1 MSRRQRAADTTGSPV
16 STTGTPVRPTG
27 SPVSAEDQRRLEALA
42 PLIATHF
49 RRAHGDMPPALRE
62 SFDADGLGNRHGAVL
77 AQVLAAGS
85 ISVSDLS
92 RRLGISLT
100 NASQL
105 AGELNRA
112 GWLQRHNDPADN
124 RRTLLS
130 LPEARSED
138 VAAFITRRSNPLLR
152 AMTRLTPTEREGFLA
167 GLQAWSEELDL

>member
-1 MSRRQRAADTTGSPV
+1 MPRSPRAADTA
-16 STTGTPVRPTG
+16 GT
-27 SPVSAEDQRRLEALA
+27 PVSAEEQRRLEALA

-49 RRAHGDMPPALRE
+49 RRAHGDMPSTLRT
-62 SFDADGLGNRHGAVL
+62 SFEADGLGNRHGAVL

-85 ISVSDLS
+85 ISVSDLA

-112 GWLQRHNDPADN
+112 GWLRRHNDPDDN

-130 LPEARSED
+130 LPDDRRDD
-138 VAAFITRRSNPLLR
+138 VATFINRRSDALLR
-152 AMTRLTPTEREGFLA
+152 AMSRLGAEERRGFLA
-167 GLQAWSEELDL
+167 GLQAWAEEIDR

>member
-1 MSRRQRAADTTGSPV
+1 MPRPQRAADAAGA
-16 STTGTPVRPTG
+16 
-27 SPVSAEDQRRLEALA
+27 PVSAEHQRQLEALA

-49 RRAHGDMPPALRE
+49 RRAHGDMPAALRE
-62 SFDADGLGNRHGAVL
+62 SFDAGGLGNRHGAVL

-85 ISVSDLS
+85 LSVSDLA

-112 GWLQRHNDPADN
+112 GWLRRHNDPADN

-130 LPEARSED
+130 LPEDRRDD
-138 VAAFITRRSNPLLR
+138 VATFINRRSDALLR
-152 AMTRLTPTEREGFLA
+152 AMARLTATQRRGFLA
-167 GLQAWSEELDL
+167 GLQAWADEID